1 MQVNSE
7 YYKIDDNH
15 PQLLNK
21 WKLASDNIDNNL
33 LHEGLPQVIHYFNK
47 MNIKEV
53 EPTTQNI
60 NGNIYEE
67 DLTAELENDV
77 AQFEL
82 ANMYI
87 DGEGTGLD
95 YDKAFKII
103 NKLAKKECPCAIV
116 LLGYCYEKG
125 IGTDINEQ
133 KAIEL
138 YQKGADLG
146 SSSGINN
153 LGCCYNNGIGTEVNM
168 QKAFELYKKAAK
180 LGNDFA
186 QYNLALMYENGDGTE
201 NDMNEAIYCIRH
213 ILNIADNQLV
223 LQ

>member
-33 LHEGLPQVIHYFNK
+33 LNEGLPQVIHYFNK

-60 NGNIYEE
+60 NGNIFEE
-67 DLTAELENDV
+67 DLSIVIDELVNLDFKKINEGKERVVRKKQVFNCINNYKTNSQEIYNWLINNQNNSNSVYLLGYFNYNGIEINIDMQKAFELYQKAAELENDV

-87 DGEGTGLD
+87 DGEGTDLD

-103 NKLAKKECPCAIV
+103 NKLAKK
-116 LLGYCYEKG
+116 
-125 IGTDINEQ
+125 
-133 KAIEL
+133 
-138 YQKGADLG
+138 
-146 SSSGINN
+146 
-153 LGCCYNNGIGTEVNM
+153 
-168 QKAFELYKKAAK
+168 
-180 LGNDFA
+180 
-186 QYNLALMYENGDGTE
+186 
-201 NDMNEAIYCIRH
+201 
-213 ILNIADNQLV
+213 
-223 LQ
+223 